1 MALGGCAA
9 ALQSYS
15 TASGAEADYA
25 NLEGVAAGGVHGA
38 AVIRDKKGTQ
48 CVGHHGGIDPG

>member
-15 TASGAEADYA
+15 TASGAKADYV

-38 AVIRDKKGTQ
+38 AVIRDTKGAQ
-48 CVGHHGGIDPG
+48 